1 MNITLLGA
9 KGADPVESTGYFHWG
24 TRFVATD
31 FSDVKRLHAGHR
43 VRRPFS
49 WKGAQSAEGGPYS
62 WTNLDNAGSKARS
75 AGIPLLGV
83 LSQTPEWA
91 TPARPTVN
99 TYPSKPGTVDMFV
112 EFCRQAAARYKNDDV
127 IWEIY
132 NEPNLQGWTS
142 AQVQAVLIAAGNAIH
157 ESNPNAIVGGLV
169 IAGSPTSHLQVSQ
182 DWVNAIIDNPAC
194 RAAMDVFTFH
204 NYCRP
209 YAPEIGD
216 SKGPYDEQLTA
227 TMTWANSHGWTGD
240 FWVTEYGYPTMRTE
254 LLSYTTEENQ
264 AKFLP
269 RATIIMAS
277 YPRIKQIYQFQLQ
290 GAYTDDEEGGMGL
303 IRPDGTDKPAFATWK
318 TMCSIL
324 DQDLIS
330 ISRDKSFPS
339 GSWVYRFNKT
349 GGKYG
354 YCLWTVT
361 GTVTVPFTGLPST
374 VRLTSL
380 FGSQQILNPTAGNLS
395 IVATGDLQYLEV
407 VY

>member
-9 KGADPVESTGYFHWG
+9 KGADPVTTTGFFRWG
-24 TRFVATD
+24 TIFRETD
-31 FSDVKRLHAGHR
+31 FTDPIRLHAGHR
-43 VRRPFS
+43 VRRPWS
-49 WKGAQSAEGGPYS
+49 WKGTQQSKGGPLN
-62 WTNLDNAGSKARS
+62 WTNLDNVANRARS

-83 LSQTPEWA
+83 LSQTPDWA
-91 TPARPTVN
+91 NANMGNR
-99 TYPSKPGTVDMFV
+99 YPSVAGTLDMYV
-112 EFCRQAAARYKNDDV
+112 EFCRQAAARYKDYDIV
-127 IWEIY
+127 WEIY
-132 NEPNLQGWTS
+132 NEPNFMGWTGV
-142 AQVQAVLIAAGNAIH
+142 QVGQVMALAGNAIH
-157 ESNPNAIVGGLV
+157 DGNPNAIVGGGV
-169 IAGSPTSHLQVSQ
+169 IAGTPTSHTAVSMSWI
-182 DWVNAIIDNPAC
+182 DDIFNNSEALAAIDS
-194 RAAMDVFTFH
+194 FTFH

-216 SKGPYDEQLTA
+216 SKGSYDAQLSA
-227 TMTWANSHGWTGD
+227 TMTYANSKGWTGK
-240 FWVTEYGYPTMRTE
+240 FWMTEYGYPTVDTT
-254 LLSYTTEENQ
+254 LASYTTEENQ
-264 AKFLP
+264 ARFLP
-269 RATIIMAS
+269 RAAIIMAS
-277 YPRIKQIYQFQLQ
+277 YPRIEHIYQFKLQ
-290 GAYTDDEEGGMGL
+290 GDTTPGIEEGGMGL
-303 IRPDGTDKPAFATWK
+303 IRVNGTDKPAFATWK

-330 ISRDKSFPS
+330 ISRDNSFPS

-380 FGSQQILNPTAGNLS
+380 SGSQQILNPTAGSLS